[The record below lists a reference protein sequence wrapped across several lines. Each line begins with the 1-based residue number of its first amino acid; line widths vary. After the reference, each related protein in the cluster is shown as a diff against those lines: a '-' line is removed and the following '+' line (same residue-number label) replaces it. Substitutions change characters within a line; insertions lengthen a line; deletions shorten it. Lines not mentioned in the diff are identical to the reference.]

1 MHYTK
6 MLKYQAAKIPK
17 LFHVL
22 KNYYDF
28 AKIREER
35 PTRKGE
41 ILPERVYDCF
51 LLNQRVCNVQFVLMS
66 NAVFCYL
73 LVYIQ
78 VALFS

>member
-35 PTRKGE
+35 PTRKGK

-51 LLNQRVCNVQFVLMS
+51 LLNQRVCKFKLHCFHKFESQ
-66 NAVFCYL
+66 AVNL
-73 LVYIQ
+73 LY
-78 VALFS
+78 ADEE